1 MHYVYILQSKIDNS
15 RYIGVTTDLKG
26 RLQEHNSGSSKYCS
40 SKHPYRFIWCCIFTK
55 KRKAYR
61 FELYLKSSSGY
72 AFTKKH
78 LI

>member
-1 MHYVYILQSKIDNS
+1 MYFVYILQSEIDNS
-15 RYIGVTTDLKG
+15 RYIGFTADIKR

-40 SKHPYRFIWCCIFTK
+40 SKRPYKLIWCCIFSNK
-55 KRKAYR
+55 KKAYE

-72 AFTKKH
+72 AFMKKH